1 MLSDLFSALHPDDL
15 PAVSALGAALIAN
28 DQDKP
33 GVAIENARVASRF
46 FAKAHNVAGDLWARF
61 AEVYAHA
68 RNQEGTAC
76 LEEADNLNTRLQGT
90 TYHWLQGHLALE
102 KAICRNYTG
111 SFNKGEIDVDLN
123 QSQVTASRYGF
134 PLLRLRSLGIA
145 GGIRRQ
151 HSLTCEQA
159 EDREL
164 EELQGLKEYWS
175 GVYSWERLYQFYA
188 VRAQC
193 AEQEE
198 LLYEAKALY
207 EWNVQMRM
215 SMPAEAR
222 DMNVVG
228 GLYLNLA
235 NVLMSLHDD
244 AGAETFARK
253 ADLIFDEPDPPVN
266 FKLSARI
273 RLAECQLK
281 LGRAETAL
289 ATLES
294 ARELVRQVHNELTLI
309 DFYRVR
315 AKVLLQLGRLPDAEL
330 EYQKGIEKA
339 EGSLSRLKH
348 LDERTEWAAKTEE
361 LYRGLTRIW
370 LEQNKAV
377 KAWKLW
383 EWAKTRAYDGR
394 VSPSSGM
401 STSWDSLEKHI
412 LKLREPTGPGVRVTY
427 AVFPDRVHVWTAGRG
442 EVVSRWIA
450 INEPILDQQIDEF
463 RKQCASDSSR
473 LPDLQ
478 KQGRE
483 LFHLLIQPVM
493 AELSTTEYVAF
504 EMDQQLWKLPLDAL
518 ISPDG
523 RYLAEKYVTRYSPG
537 IEVEEMLRIPGPI
550 QGKNSLLQ
558 VEAIPG
564 FGPELSVISSKF
576 NAKVLDGV
584 DATPGQVLSASK
596 ESDILFFFV
605 HAVRSGRGSKLLLT
619 EASMNASDFSSAS
632 LHRLK
637 LVVLAACSSGS
648 TGAHGLLDI
657 HSLVH
662 AFLAGRVPSVI
673 ASQWDVND
681 DSTVHL
687 MQSTFRNMLA
697 TNSTAWALNH
707 AEREF
712 LRLHAQD
719 QYRHPYYWAGFMVV
733 GRDNLPKL
741 AATSMASR

>member
-1 MLSDLFSALHPDDL
+1 MSDLFSALHPGDL
-15 PAVSALGAALIAN
+15 PAVSALGAALIADN
-28 DQDKP
+28 QDKP
-33 GVAIENARVASRF
+33 GVAIENARLASGL

-76 LEEADNLNTRLQGT
+76 LGGADSLNTRLQGT
-90 TYHWLQGHLALE
+90 TYRWLQGHLALE
-102 KAICRNYTG
+102 RAICRNYTG
-111 SFNKGEIDVDLN
+111 NFNKAEIYVDLN
-123 QSQVTASRYGF
+123 QSQATASQYGF

-159 EDREL
+159 EEREL

-215 SMPAEAR
+215 SMPAETR

-244 AGAETFARK
+244 AGAEAFARK

-281 LGRAETAL
+281 LGRAEVAL
-289 ATLES
+289 ATVES
-294 ARELVRQVHNELTLI
+294 AREFAKQVYNELTLI

-315 AKVLLQLGRLPDAEL
+315 ANILLQLGRLPDAEM

-348 LDERTEWAAKTEE
+348 LDERTEWVAKTEE

-370 LEQNKAV
+370 LEQNKTV

-383 EWAKTRAYDGR
+383 EWAKTRAYDVR
-394 VSPSSGM
+394 ISRSSR
-401 STSWDSLEKHI
+401 TAVSWDSLQKDI
-412 LKLREPTGPGVRVTY
+412 LKLREPAGPEVRVTY
-427 AVFPDRVHVWTAGRG
+427 AVFQDRVHVWTAGRG
-442 EVVSRWIA
+442 EVLSMWIA
-450 INEPILDQQIDEF
+450 IKEPALEEQIDEF
-463 RKQCASDSSR
+463 RKKCASNSSR

-483 LFHLLIQPVM
+483 LFDLLIQPVM
-493 AELSTTEYVAF
+493 AELSTTQSVAF
-504 EMDQQLWKLPLDAL
+504 EMDQQLWKLPVDAL
-518 ISPDG
+518 TSPDG

-537 IEVEEMLRIPGPI
+537 IEVEEMLRVPGPI

-558 VEAIPG
+558 VEAVPG
-564 FGPELSVISSKF
+564 FGPELGVISSKF
-576 NAKVLDGV
+576 NAKVLDGG
-584 DATPGQVLSASK
+584 DATPGQVLNASK
-596 ESDILFFFV
+596 QSDILFFFV
-605 HAVRSGRGSKLLLT
+605 HAVRSGRGSKLLLN

-632 LHRLK
+632 LHRLA

-648 TGAHGLLDI
+648 TGAHGLLDT

-662 AFLAGRVPSVI
+662 AFLAGQVPNVI

-681 DSTVHL
+681 DSTVRL
-687 MQSTFRNMLA
+687 MQSTFKNMLA
-697 TNSTAWALNH
+697 GESAAWALNH

-712 LRLHAQD
+712 LRLHARD
-719 QYRHPYYWAGFMVV
+719 QYQHPYYWAGFIVV
-733 GRDNLPKL
+733 GRTISGL
-741 AATSMASR
+741 SSSSSVASR